1 LEFQKFMKDS
11 NQALDSLKAVWH
23 RMIINPDTRELAAR
37 LTGVKEWTNVPDW
50 PGKDFKPGSDEFASL
65 IGSDNGKSVVYLLLQ
80 HRSQLGAKT
89 VTNAR
94 VWKDHSLH
102 VVYGI
107 DDSCAGGDTDAPQT
121 PSRFRRLD
129 EPDSQK
135 VNDARDAGR
144 FLIMAQDSS
153 ADILESC
160 LGIPQSEF
168 NEPKQLGESGWT
180 KLSDYSGAV
189 EEDRDAATFNSWL
202 DMNLDLSENSNHQIE
217 YQHLDKTTGSDGIVY
232 YPSGAYYKN
241 LYNEGGIAALDN
253 ASPWKS
259 GRDRDPPVDGKAR
272 PFPPLKQWSD
282 AVFLTYKDFCKGDL
296 VKMKKLKGCL
306 RHNVVNTGAKEVL
319 HEYMDKHG
327 DLQDN
332 KPKPWPGT
340 EYKLDVDDG
349 FNVAL
354 GVPNGKG
361 VAYLLATHRES
372 LGWKEIYSIRIFST
386 DWHGTYNI
394 LYYIRDHKDTPS
406 RRDLSYEP
414 TSISRITT
422 PVRDPAIRVFGDGQS
437 NDQIR
442 DVEVVKSTDT
452 AENRRWPRVNAAPS
466 ETYTK
471 SLERGTL
478 LICKLH
484 GTVADVPQSQ
494 WVSYDSLVQYGWQG
508 NGGSGIELE
517 QEYIDILKAL
527 NLPAQADAN
536 IQYTY
541 SHDKPSSVDGQF
553 YPKTGGQYVNT
564 FNVEGG
570 AIIADINLGPDHIKK
585 NKGKTI
591 VPLKQYSDIV
601 FLAWQKAAGD
611 KTKGLKYIFRH
622 AINNEE
628 TKVVIREVLAKRGT
642 SGKPWRGLRIDM
654 TDHDAWALL
663 GTPNGRGPAWILSQH
678 KEQLGRKS
686 FSAITVF
693 SVGGMFSF
701 CFEVEELGDSDVG
714 IPPDLQSP
722 FVGESGD
729 SVPKAA
735 AEAVKRSNGVASTL
749 GVGERMTR
757 AISMRVGGVAKN
769 WWTALRLF

>member
-1 LEFQKFMKDS
+1 VTGDPNPFPKLKFWSDVTFLEFQKFMKDS

-37 LTGVKEWTNVPDW
+37 LTGVKEGTDVPDW

-259 GRDRDPPVDGKAR
+259 GRDRDPPVDGRAR
-272 PFPPLKQWSD
+272 SFPPLKQWSD

-332 KPKPWPGT
+332 KPKPGPEPSTSLMLTMASTSRWACLMARAWHTCLPRIVKVLDGRRSTRSASSALNGMAHTTFCTTSGT
-340 EYKLDVDDG
+340 TRTLPRG
-349 FNVAL
+349 GTLHTSLRPSA
-354 GVPNGKG
+354 
-361 VAYLLATHRES
+361 ES
-372 LGWKEIYSIRIFST
+372 LLLCVT
-386 DWHGTYNI
+386 
-394 LYYIRDHKDTPS
+394 S
-406 RRDLSYEP
+406 RY
-414 TSISRITT
+414 
-422 PVRDPAIRVFGDGQS
+422 A
-437 NDQIR
+437 
-442 DVEVVKSTDT
+442 
-452 AENRRWPRVNAAPS
+452 
-466 ETYTK
+466 
-471 SLERGTL
+471 SLEM
-478 LICKLH
+478 
-484 GTVADVPQSQ
+484 
-494 WVSYDSLVQYGWQG
+494 
-508 NGGSGIELE
+508 
-517 QEYIDILKAL
+517 
-527 NLPAQADAN
+527 AN
-536 IQYTY
+536 
-541 SHDKPSSVDGQF
+541 
-553 YPKTGGQYVNT
+553 
-564 FNVEGG
+564 
-570 AIIADINLGPDHIKK
+570 
-585 NKGKTI
+585 
-591 VPLKQYSDIV
+591 
-601 FLAWQKAAGD
+601 
-611 KTKGLKYIFRH
+611 
-622 AINNEE
+622 
-628 TKVVIREVLAKRGT
+628 
-642 SGKPWRGLRIDM
+642 
-654 TDHDAWALL
+654 
-663 GTPNGRGPAWILSQH
+663 
-678 KEQLGRKS
+678 
-686 FSAITVF
+686 
-693 SVGGMFSF
+693 
-701 CFEVEELGDSDVG
+701 
-714 IPPDLQSP
+714 
-722 FVGESGD
+722 
-729 SVPKAA
+729 
-735 AEAVKRSNGVASTL
+735 
-749 GVGERMTR
+749 RMTR
-757 AISMRVGGVAKN
+757 SETLKS
-769 WWTALRLF
+769 